1 VVRLPV
7 SPSALGCLNQYN
19 PFCHLNA
26 RISNLLI
33 QNQFQSLQFQI
44 HLYFTSLNKF
54 CKQGQEFSL
63 IRDGRKSGRKFCLVL
78 PTSKDPQVQWLRGRK
93 MKFKLDR
100 DKTTY
105 RIRFQLNGKRKTL
118 YLGTSDEL
126 DALIIQRQMETDWQQ
141 GKFDFSLKTYKFH
154 KPKVEVPDSDPSSG
168 EINPKLLSLWDQWV
182 SSLDISDFTKNNHY
196 HCCRVMIS
204 RADSLWDDVTWFTH
218 LTLSSSTWN
227 TRRRFITSCIAWAIE
242 EALINGK
249 NPWTR
254 LKSRRESKADHANPF
269 TKEEIQQILEAFE
282 SDRYC
287 SIYSH
292 YKHSHYLPFLKFCFL
307 TAARPG
313 EAIALQWKHIDF
325 KARVIHIAE
334 ALGRDLAHS
343 PYTTRKIRKET
354 KTGVVNCLPMSRSL
368 LELLLKHKSQ
378 NAKPDDLVFPGQKGG
393 VMDLRSFREIWK
405 KILSELG
412 LEYRNPYQTRHTCLS
427 FIAENHGLSAAAKVA
442 GHKSL
447 HMVSKHYVRFVGD
460 LKDVMPD
467 L

>member
-1 VVRLPV
+1 MQFN
-7 SPSALGCLNQYN
+7 LGQ
-19 PFCHLNA
+19 
-26 RISNLLI
+26 
-33 QNQFQSLQFQI
+33 
-44 HLYFTSLNKF
+44 
-54 CKQGQEFSL
+54 
-63 IRDGRKSGRKFCLVL
+63 
-78 PTSKDPQVQWLRGRK
+78 
-93 MKFKLDR
+93 
-100 DKTTY
+100 DKKAF
-105 RIRFQLNGKRKTL
+105 RIRFQLNGVVKTH

-126 DALIIQRQMETDWQQ
+126 EARIIQRQMETDWQQ
-141 GKFDFSLKTYKFH
+141 GKFDFSLKSYRILKT
-154 KPKVEVPDSDPSSG
+154 KVEIPDLKP
-168 EINPKLLSLWDQWV
+168 EEVNPKLLTLWDQWV

-204 RADSLWDDVTWFTH
+204 KADPHWNDVTWFTL

-227 TRRRFITSCIAWAIE
+227 TRRRFIKSCIAWALE
-242 EALINGK
+242 ENLIRGK
-249 NPWTR
+249 NPWAR
-254 LKSRRESKADHANPF
+254 LKARRESKADHANPF
-269 TKEEIQQILEAFE
+269 TKEEILQILEAFE

-292 YKHSHYLPFLKFCFL
+292 YTHSHYLPFLKFCFL

-313 EAIALQWKHIDF
+313 EAIALRWKDIDF
-325 KARVIHIAE
+325 KGRVIHIAE

-343 PYTTRKIRKET
+343 PYTTKKVRKDT

-368 LELLLKHKSQ
+368 IEILKKHKPS
-378 NAKPDDLVFPGQKGG
+378 NAKPDDLVFPGQRQG
-393 VMDLRSFREIWK
+393 VMDLRSFRDIWK
-405 KILSELG
+405 KVLNELG
-412 LEYRNPYQTRHTCLS
+412 LQYRNPYQTRHTCLS